1 MSRRGWGGS
10 GISIAVHAALL
21 LAVAFAASRS
31 SRIEGTPAIASQ
43 RTKFVLTVA
52 PPGFKKAGGSNN
64 QPGPLRAA
72 RMPAAQPLDTVAPQ
86 TITSAEPLPV
96 SVVPVI
102 ATDDVERLPGSP
114 VLVAGTAAG
123 DGSGTG
129 GGTARGAGNGS
140 GDGPGAG
147 EVYESGS
154 GGVSAPSLIYE
165 VKPQFTVDAMRAKIQ
180 GVVLMDVVVLANG
193 SVDAGRIRITRSL
206 DPGLDQQAVI
216 AVRQWRFHPSRRLGQ
231 PVASRVTVELAF
243 TLR

>member
-1 MSRRGWGGS
+1 S

-21 LAVAFAASRS
+21 LAVIVAASRS

-86 TITSAEPLPV
+86 TITSVEPLPV

-193 SVDAGRIRITRSL
+193 SVDAG
-206 DPGLDQQAVI
+206 
-216 AVRQWRFHPSRRLGQ
+216 
-231 PVASRVTVELAF
+231 
-243 TLR
+243 